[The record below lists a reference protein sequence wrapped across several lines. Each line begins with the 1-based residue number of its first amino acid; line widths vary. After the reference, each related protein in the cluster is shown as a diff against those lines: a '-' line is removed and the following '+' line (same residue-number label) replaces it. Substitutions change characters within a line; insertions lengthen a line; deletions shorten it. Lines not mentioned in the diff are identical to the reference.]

1 MSFLS
6 DSEIVTRALDAF
18 CQESVAAHGRV
29 IHQEPLDHIV
39 EKLELNRYAQE
50 GGLAGPALAVFLDRY
65 LTFTTRL
72 HHPAYMAHQ
81 VAVPCA
87 TGALGSLIDGLTNNA
102 MAIYEMGPAAAS
114 IEFWVLNWMLQK
126 VGWQPA
132 PLDRHLRAEHAGFGG
147 GVLTHGGSLANL
159 TAMLAAR
166 HRVAPDIW
174 NHGTPQ
180 NLVLL
185 APAGAH
191 YSIARAAGILGL
203 GQQAVCH
210 VEVDARGAIIPE
222 QLALTYERV
231 RQAGKI
237 PMAVVANACS
247 TAVGIYDPLAE
258 IGEFCRRWGVWLH
271 VDGAH
276 GASALLSSKY
286 KHRLTGIELADSLTW
301 DAHKMLQTPVL
312 CAALL
317 VRDHRTLDQTFA
329 QDASYL
335 FHDKERPGVD
345 FAHRTIECTKAGLG
359 LKFFMVLGALGEAK
373 LGAFVERQYELAEQ
387 AYHYIQGQPDF
398 ACAVQP
404 QGNILC
410 FRREGSDELQL
421 RIRDALNA
429 QGTFYLSSTLF
440 AGKRYLRMA
449 LMNPLTRLE
458 DIQRLLQAI
467 RAQ

>member
-1 MSFLS
+1 MSFLA
-6 DSEIVTRALDAF
+6 DSEVVTRALAAY
-18 CQESVAAHGRV
+18 CQESVAGQGRV
-29 IHQEPLDHIV
+29 INQEPLEQII
-39 EKLELNRYAQE
+39 EKLDLNRYARD
-50 GGLAGPALAVFLDRY
+50 GGLTGPELAAFLDRY

-81 VAVPCA
+81 VAVPCPTA
-87 TGALGSLIDGLTNNA
+87 ALGSLIDGLTNNA
-102 MAIYEMGPAAAS
+102 MAIYEMGPGAAS

-132 PLDRHLRAEHAGFGG
+132 AFDRQKRARDPSYAG

-166 HRVAPDIW
+166 HRAVPDVW
-174 NHGTPQ
+174 AHGIPQ

-203 GQQAVCH
+203 GQNAVRH
-210 VEVDARGAIIPE
+210 LEVDALGRIIPE
-222 QLALTYERV
+222 KLALTYDRI
-231 RQAGKI
+231 RQEDKR
-237 PMAVVANACS
+237 PMALVASACS
-247 TAVGIYDPLAE
+247 TAVGIYDPLEE
-258 IGEFCRRWGVWLH
+258 IGEFCRQQHLWLH

-276 GASALLSSKY
+276 GASALLSP
-286 KHRLTGIELADSLTW
+286 KHQYRLKGIELADSLTW

-317 VRDHRTLDQTFA
+317 VRDHRTLDQTFE

-359 LKFFMVLGALGEAK
+359 LKFFMVLGALGEAG

-387 AYHYIQGQPDF
+387 AYEYIQRQPGF
-398 ACAVQP
+398 ECAVQP
-404 QGNILC
+404 QSNILC
-410 FRREGSDELQL
+410 FRRAGDDDLQL
-421 RIRDALNA
+421 RIRDRLNA
-429 QGTFYLSSTLF
+429 QGSFYLSSTF
-440 AGKRYLRMA
+440 FGGKRYLRMA
-449 LMNPLTRLE
+449 LMNPHTRLE
-458 DIQRLLQAI
+458 DIQKLLVTIQSM
-467 RAQ
+467 